1 MRIEN
6 VRRQK
11 LDGAQQTDR
20 LIRAARRVFF
30 FFIDIKS
37 SVDRIII
44 AIFRCETSVKP

>member
-20 LIRAARRVFF
+20 LIRAARRVF
-30 FFIDIKS
+30 IDMKS
-37 SVDRIII
+37 SVDRSR
-44 AIFRCETSVKP
+44 AAYQFKKATIFKF